1 VANPIRWHRDLA
13 PVQWVVDALGAGTLV
28 TGWVPSGYEAYARV
42 FHASDFQSRGS
53 LPLAGRRALVELLR
67 EETATPER
75 CWFCFADRHH
85 VLDDQGVAERVAV
98 PRGGYPQLVTGG
110 PLELALAPPP
120 EKPLRLA
127 LPAGDDP
134 AKLLKAMAE
143 QLRSHLGG
151 SAAFF
156 FGIDAG
162 ATPTRADVEERA
174 RKLTTESRF
183 LGDVSPSFWWPEDRR
198 WFVATPGHMSTTYVG
213 GSRRLVDRLLLADG
227 RLEAFPAEASD
238 DHGPAERH
246 EKEQEY
252 GPVIAT
258 GSDGGR
264 PWSLRGRIGSDGVWS
279 SLDGGGGGG
288 GMLPFQRTE
297 TGLETR
303 YFGSLGASCRGEQ
316 VHDARVRMVGQLPV
330 ADRATLRCSVN
341 GVVAP
346 AVATVEARLED
357 GSVIPARLVDVGD
370 ERATFFVAV
379 WSGAPCIAVVARD
392 SGGAEL
398 ETKAFGSW
406 PG

>member
-1 VANPIRWHRDLA
+1 
-13 PVQWVVDALGAGTLV
+13 
-28 TGWVPSGYEAYARV
+28 VPSGYEAYARL
-42 FHASDFQSRGS
+42 FHASDIRSGRS
-53 LPLAGRRALVELLR
+53 LPLAERRALIELLR

-85 VLDDQGVAERVAV
+85 VLDNQGVAERVAI
-98 PRGGYPQLVTGG
+98 PQGREPQLVTGG
-110 PLELALAPPP
+110 PLELALVPPP

-134 AKLLKAMAE
+134 RKLVEAMAA
-143 QLRSHLGG
+143 QLQSHVGP
-151 SAAFF
+151 STAFF
-156 FGIDAG
+156 FKIDAF
-162 ATPTRADVEERA
+162 TTRADVEEQT
-174 RKLTTESRF
+174 RKLTAESRF

-198 WFVATPGHMSTTYVG
+198 WFVATPDHKRTTYLG
-213 GSRRLVDRLLLADG
+213 GSRRLIDRLLADG

-246 EKEQEY
+246 EEEREY

-258 GSDGGR
+258 GSEGGL

-288 GMLPFQRTE
+288 GMLPFQRSE

-303 YFGSLGASCRGEQ
+303 YFGSLGASG
-316 VHDARVRMVGQLPV
+316 GGG
-330 ADRATLRCSVN
+330 LRSVN

-346 AVATVEARLED
+346 AVATVEVRLED

-370 ERATFFVAV
+370 ERARFFVAV
-379 WSGAPCIAVVARD
+379 WSGALCTAVVARD
-392 SGGAEL
+392 PGGGEL
-398 ETKAFGSW
+398 ETKAFRWSLLRSRE
-406 PG
+406 